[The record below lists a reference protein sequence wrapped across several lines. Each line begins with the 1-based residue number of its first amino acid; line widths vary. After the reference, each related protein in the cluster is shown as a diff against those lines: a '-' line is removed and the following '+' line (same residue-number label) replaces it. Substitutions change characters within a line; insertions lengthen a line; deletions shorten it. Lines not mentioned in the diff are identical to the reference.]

1 MKNFA
6 KLKNKFII
14 DNYTI
19 QRMKVQYGKKDNN
32 EFKGIWYSDIE
43 YQNKD
48 TLFNTIP
55 TRFRNQFTM
64 ISVEVNT
71 RIPPHTDSGILSTIN
86 FYIRP
91 DKYLTQF
98 YKFKSENLTKTQV
111 ENQTNGYLFKL
122 DELETVNSFIAEP
135 NDAYLLDVTKPHSVI
150 PLQIMNTHRSAI
162 ALQTNKFTFD
172 EVLEMLKETNNV

>member
-14 DNYTI
+14 DDYTI
-19 QRMKVQYGKKDNN
+19 QQIRVWYGTKDNDK
-32 EFKGIWYSDIE
+32 FKGIWYSDVK

-48 TLFNTIP
+48 TIFNIIP
-55 TRFRNQFTM
+55 VRFRPYFNM
-64 ISVEVNT
+64 LSMEVNT
-71 RIPPHTDSGILSTIN
+71 RIPPHTDSRILSTIN
-86 FYIRP
+86 FYIKA
-91 DKYLTQF
+91 DNCLTQF
-98 YKFKSENLTKTQV
+98 YEFKSENLTKTQT

-122 DELETVNSFIAEP
+122 DELETVNSFIAKP

-150 PLQIMNTHRSAI
+150 PLQITNTHRSAI